1 VLTALNT
8 AYAVRVIIN
17 KDLHRLHVAAVAVGQ
32 VRLYDG

>member
-1 VLTALNT
+1 
-8 AYAVRVIIN
+8 VIIN